1 MQKLTI
7 LLLMAVVM
15 ISCEENK
22 DLNVTLNESGTLKV
36 KVLDE
41 AGEGIGDAKVE
52 VSTVIGASG
61 QVVFE
66 DSTNSSGVCETGK
79 LLQDE
84 YVCRVTA
91 QVDKRVYRTEAY
103 TQVIAGE
110 NKTVEAYP
118 IANSGKITATVVNM
132 EEEPL
137 EDVNVAV
144 LPFYHEANLTYEE
157 MVEKRWYNSS
167 TDANG
172 DVTFTKVPAFE
183 QYGRSY
189 SFFVYYDEE
198 NYDYPFDDVN
208 LLSGEHKEITL
219 QVDLQ

>member
-1 MQKLTI
+1 
-7 LLLMAVVM
+7 M

-52 VSTVIGASG
+52 VVTSG

-79 LLQDE
+79 LLQDA
-84 YVCRVTA
+84 YACRVTA
-91 QVDKRVYRTEAY
+91 QVDKRVYRTETY

-110 NKTVEAYP
+110 NKTVEARP
-118 IANSGKITATVVNM
+118 MANSGKITATVVNM
-132 EEEPL
+132 NEEPI

-144 LPFYHEANLTYEE
+144 LPFYHEANYTYEQMLE
-157 MVEKRWYNSS
+157 DRWFHAS

-172 DVTFTKVPAFE
+172 EVTFTKVPAFE

-198 NYDYPFDDVN
+198 NYDYPYEEVN
-208 LLSGEHKEITL
+208 LLRGEHKDVTL
-219 QVDLQ
+219 QVDL

>member
-22 DLNVTLNESGTLKV
+22 DLNVTLNESGTLQI

-41 AGEGIGDAKVE
+41 AGEGINGAKVE
-52 VSTVIGASG
+52 VSTALGAAGRVI
-61 QVVFE
+61 FE
-66 DSTNSSGVCETGK
+66 DSTNSSGVCKTGK

-84 YVCRVTA
+84 YVCRVTT
-91 QVDKRVYRTEAY
+91 QVEKRKYFTEQY
-103 TQVIAGE
+103 VQVIAGE
-110 NKTVEAYP
+110 SKTVETKP
-118 IANSGKITATVVNM
+118 IANSGKITATILNM
-132 EEEPL
+132 EEEPI

-144 LPFYHEANLTYEE
+144 LPFYHQANLTYEE
-157 MVEKRWYNSS
+157 MVEKRWYNST
-167 TDANG
+167 TDASG
-172 DVTFTKVPAFE
+172 EVTFTKVPAYD
-183 QYGRSY
+183 QYTQPY

-198 NYDYPFDDVN
+198 NYAYPFKDVN
-208 LLSGEHKEITL
+208 VSRDQHVRVSL